1 MKYFQTVCR
10 YGSITKAAEEMFV
23 SQPTISFCIKELENE
38 FGVRLFHRKH
48 NRLQLTVE
56 GSYFLDKVNYI
67 LQSVDALAVQ
77 MKNMGNN
84 RNHVKVAV
92 PAMISTFLCPK
103 IFNEYNKLYP
113 DVELEMLE
121 TGSLQVRKLVDAS
134 SVDLGITI
142 LDEMVE
148 DTYNELPLV
157 STELVF
163 CVSRTHH
170 MADRKQISFKELANE
185 HIILF
190 KADSYQNIFIKKAF
204 SDAGVEPN
212 IQLYSSQLYTIKK
225 FLGYGTAGAFL
236 YRQVAEMD
244 NDLACIPLENPI
256 YQQIALIWTKNGSL
270 YSDSENFIQFA
281 KQLKLD

>member
-1 MKYFQTVCR
+1 M
-10 YGSITKAAEEMFV
+10 
-23 SQPTISFCIKELENE
+23 
-38 FGVRLFHRKH
+38 
-48 NRLQLTVE
+48 
-56 GSYFLDKVNYI
+56 
-67 LQSVDALAVQ
+67 DALAVQ

-170 MADRKQISFKELANE
+170 MADRKQISFKELANK

-244 NDLACIPLENPI
+244 NDLVCIPLENPI